1 MAKNDTKQELAR
13 VLYMSGLS
21 QEEILQKVE
30 VSRQTLSR
38 WINTLGW
45 KEMKA
50 ARSITRPELV
60 NKLLSS
66 INSLLDKANEPGNE
80 DMLASL
86 GDKLIKTATAI
97 EKLEKKASVVD
108 RIDTM
113 IDFENWLAS
122 HRDEYPQLTNEL
134 FQLVNQLHNDY
145 LNEHDRTGK
154 ERSPETLAGT
164 LQTGGTDDFA
174 GAGGDRSGT
183 QEEYRPCPERL

>member
-1 MAKNDTKQELAR
+1 
-13 VLYMSGLS
+13 
-21 QEEILQKVE
+21 
-30 VSRQTLSR
+30 
-38 WINTLGW
+38 
-45 KEMKA
+45 MKA

-80 DMLASL
+80 DMLAAGRQAYQDS
-86 GDKLIKTATAI
+86 TAI

-145 LNEHDRTGK
+145 LNELFAQK
-154 ERSPETLAGT
+154 
-164 LQTGGTDDFA
+164 GG
-174 GAGGDRSGT
+174 
-183 QEEYRPCPERL
+183 

>member
-13 VLYMSGLS
+13 ILYMGGLP

-50 ARSITRPELV
+50 ARTITRPELV
-60 NKLLSS
+60 NKLLAS

-97 EKLEKKASVVD
+97 EKLERKASVVE
-108 RIDTM
+108 RTDTV
-113 IDFENWLAS
+113 IDFENWLAA
-122 HRDEYPQLTNEL
+122 RRAEYPELTDEA
-134 FQLVNQLHNDY
+134 FRLVNRLHNDY
-145 LNEHDRTGK
+145 LNGLFAQK
-154 ERSPETLAGT
+154 
-164 LQTGGTDDFA
+164 GG
-174 GAGGDRSGT
+174 
-183 QEEYRPCPERL
+183 

>member
-1 MAKNDTKQELAR
+1 
-13 VLYMSGLS
+13 
-21 QEEILQKVE
+21 
-30 VSRQTLSR
+30 
-38 WINTLGW
+38 
-45 KEMKA
+45 MKA
-50 ARSITRPELV
+50 ARNITRPELV

-66 INSLLDKANEPGNE
+66 INTLLDKANEPGNE

-145 LNEHDRTGK
+145 LNELFAQK
-154 ERSPETLAGT
+154 
-164 LQTGGTDDFA
+164 GG
-174 GAGGDRSGT
+174 
-183 QEEYRPCPERL
+183 

>member
-108 RIDTM
+108 RIDT
-113 IDFENWLAS
+113 IL
-122 HRDEYPQLTNEL
+122 
-134 FQLVNQLHNDY
+134 
-145 LNEHDRTGK
+145 
-154 ERSPETLAGT
+154 
-164 LQTGGTDDFA
+164 
-174 GAGGDRSGT
+174 
-183 QEEYRPCPERL
+183 

>member
-13 VLYMSGLS
+13 VLYMGGLP

-50 ARSITRPELV
+50 ARTITRPELV
-60 NKLLSS
+60 NKLLAS

-97 EKLEKKASVVD
+97 EKLERKASVVE
-108 RIDTM
+108 RTDTV
-113 IDFENWLAS
+113 IDFENWLAV
-122 HRDEYPQLTNEL
+122 RRAEYPELTDEA
-134 FQLVNQLHNDY
+134 FRLVNRLHNDY
-145 LNEHDRTGK
+145 LNGLFAQK
-154 ERSPETLAGT
+154 
-164 LQTGGTDDFA
+164 GG
-174 GAGGDRSGT
+174 
-183 QEEYRPCPERL
+183 

>member
-1 MAKNDTKQELAR
+1 MQKKTNAKQDLAR
-13 VLYMSGLS
+13 VLYLSGLS

-60 NKLLSS
+60 NKVLAS
-66 INSLLDKANEPGNE
+66 ISALLDKANEPGNE
-80 DMLASL
+80 EMLASM
-86 GDKLIKTATAI
+86 GDRLIKAATAI

-113 IDFENWLAS
+113 IDFENWLAA
-122 HRDEYPQLTNEL
+122 HRNDYPELTNEL
-134 FQLVNQLHNDY
+134 FRLVNELHNDY
-145 LNEHDRTGK
+145 LNE
-154 ERSPETLAGT
+154 
-164 LQTGGTDDFA
+164 QFA
-174 GAGGDRSGT
+174 QKGD
-183 QEEYRPCPERL
+183 

>member
-1 MAKNDTKQELAR
+1 MAELCPCTNIKHKVNMAKNDTKQELAR
-13 VLYMSGLS
+13 VLYMGGLP

-50 ARSITRPELV
+50 ARTITRPELV
-60 NKLLSS
+60 NKLLAS

-97 EKLEKKASVVD
+97 EKLERKASVVE
-108 RIDTM
+108 RTDTV
-113 IDFENWLAS
+113 IDFENWLAA
-122 HRDEYPQLTNEL
+122 RRAEYPELTDEA
-134 FQLVNQLHNDY
+134 FRLVNRLHNDY
-145 LNEHDRTGK
+145 LNGLFAQK
-154 ERSPETLAGT
+154 
-164 LQTGGTDDFA
+164 GG
-174 GAGGDRSGT
+174 
-183 QEEYRPCPERL
+183 

>member
-1 MAKNDTKQELAR
+1 MAKNDKKQELAR

-50 ARSITRPELV
+50 ARNITRPELV

-80 DMLASL
+80 DMLDSL
-86 GDKLIKTATAI
+86 GDKLIKMSNAI
-97 EKLEKKASVVD
+97 EKMEKKASVVD

-113 IDFENWLAS
+113 IDFENWLAAN
-122 HRDEYPQLTNEL
+122 RDKYPQLTNEL

-145 LNEHDRTGK
+145 LNELFAQK
-154 ERSPETLAGT
+154 
-164 LQTGGTDDFA
+164 GG
-174 GAGGDRSGT
+174 
-183 QEEYRPCPERL
+183 

>member
-1 MAKNDTKQELAR
+1 MG
-13 VLYMSGLS
+13 GLP

-50 ARSITRPELV
+50 ARTITRPELV
-60 NKLLSS
+60 NKLLAS

-97 EKLEKKASVVD
+97 EKLERKASVVE
-108 RIDTM
+108 RTDTV
-113 IDFENWLAS
+113 IDFENWLAA
-122 HRDEYPQLTNEL
+122 RRAEYPELTDEA
-134 FQLVNQLHNDY
+134 FRLVNRLHNDY
-145 LNEHDRTGK
+145 LNGLFAQK
-154 ERSPETLAGT
+154 
-164 LQTGGTDDFA
+164 GG
-174 GAGGDRSGT
+174 
-183 QEEYRPCPERL
+183 

>member
-50 ARSITRPELV
+50 ERSITRPELV

-108 RIDTM
+108 RITM
-113 IDFENWLAS
+113 IDFENWLAAN
-122 HRDEYPQLTNEL
+122 RDKYPQLTNEL

-145 LNEHDRTGK
+145 LNELFAQK
-154 ERSPETLAGT
+154 
-164 LQTGGTDDFA
+164 GG
-174 GAGGDRSGT
+174 
-183 QEEYRPCPERL
+183 

>member
-13 VLYMSGLS
+13 VLYMGGLP

-50 ARSITRPELV
+50 ARTITRPELV
-60 NKLLSS
+60 NKLLAS

-80 DMLASL
+80 DMFASL

-97 EKLEKKASVVD
+97 EKLERKASVVE
-108 RIDTM
+108 RTDTV
-113 IDFENWLAS
+113 IDFENWLAA
-122 HRDEYPQLTNEL
+122 RRAEYPELTDEA
-134 FQLVNQLHNDY
+134 FRLVNRLHNDY
-145 LNEHDRTGK
+145 LNGLFAQK
-154 ERSPETLAGT
+154 
-164 LQTGGTDDFA
+164 GG
-174 GAGGDRSGT
+174 
-183 QEEYRPCPERL
+183 

>member
-122 HRDEYPQLTNEL
+122 HRNEYPQLINEL

-145 LNEHDRTGK
+145 LNELFAQK
-154 ERSPETLAGT
+154 
-164 LQTGGTDDFA
+164 GG
-174 GAGGDRSGT
+174 
-183 QEEYRPCPERL
+183 